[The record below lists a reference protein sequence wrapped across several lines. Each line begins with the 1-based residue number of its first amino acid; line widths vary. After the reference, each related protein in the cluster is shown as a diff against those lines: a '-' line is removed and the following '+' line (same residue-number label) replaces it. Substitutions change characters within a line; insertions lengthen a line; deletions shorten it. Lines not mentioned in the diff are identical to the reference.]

1 MNKTMLLGRVTKD
14 IELRFGKDGMAIA
27 KFSVAVNRMKKGET
41 DFINCIAFG
50 KTAETIANYMKKG
63 SQIGIEGHI
72 QTGSYTNK
80 EGNRVYTT
88 DVIVDRMDFVGGGNN
103 NNTNNQSGGQQGIPS
118 DYFGGGDM
126 SPVDDGEMPF

>member
-14 IELRFGKDGMAIA
+14 IELKFGKDGMAIA

-50 KTAETIANYMKKG
+50 KTAETIANYIKKG

-80 EGNRVYTT
+80 DGHKVYTT
-88 DVIVDRMDFVGGGNN
+88 DVIVDRFDFVGGGNN
-103 NNTNNQSGGQQGIPS
+103 NTTSNTQSGDVPQ
-118 DYFGGGDM
+118 DYFSEDN
-126 SPVDDGEMPF
+126 SDMPF

>member
-14 IELRFGKDGMAIA
+14 IDLRFGKDGMAIA
-27 KFSVAVNRMKKGET
+27 KFSVAVNRMKKGEV
-41 DFINCIAFG
+41 DYPNCIAFG

-80 EGNRVYTT
+80 DGHKVYTT
-88 DVIVDRMDFVGGGNN
+88 DVIVDRFDFVGGGNN
-103 NNTNNQSGGQQGIPS
+103 NTTNNTQSGDVPG
-118 DYFGGGDM
+118 DYFGA
-126 SPVDDGEMPF
+126 SEVDNSDMPF

>member
-1 MNKTMLLGRVTKD
+1 MNKTMLLGRITKD

-50 KTAETIANYMKKG
+50 KTAETIANYIKKG

-80 EGNRVYTT
+80 DGHKVYTT
-88 DVIVDRMDFVGGGNN
+88 DVIVDRFDFVSGGNN
-103 NNTNNQSGGQQGIPS
+103 TNTTNNTQSGDVPQ
-118 DYFGGGDM
+118 DYFSNGDM
-126 SPVDDGEMPF
+126 IEDDSDSMPF

>member
-1 MNKTMLLGRVTKD
+1 MNKTMLLGRVTRD

-27 KFSVAVNRMKKGET
+27 KFSVAVNRMKKGEA
-41 DFINCIAFG
+41 DYPNCIAFG

-63 SQIGIEGHI
+63 SQICIEGHI

-80 EGNRVYTT
+80 EGVKVYTT
-88 DVIVDRMDFVGGGNN
+88 DVIVDRFDFVGGGNN
-103 NNTNNQSGGQQGIPS
+103 NSSNSSQGIPQ

-126 SPVDDGEMPF
+126 TQVDDGDEMPFN